1 MACVG
6 VCYMLYSLITY
17 TWDLVVQKMLA
28 NLRLKAHQGSSSN
41 NPGVNQELNKI
52 INGDNNCEDVA

>member
-17 TWDLVVQKMLA
+17 TCGLVVQKVLA
-28 NLRLKAHQGSSSN
+28 NLRLKVHQGRSSSN
-41 NPGVNQELNKI
+41 PRVN
-52 INGDNNCEDVA
+52 